1 MFVSIHHNSS
11 TDPSIAGLET
21 YYYHYPSVALAKAVH
36 ASLVGALP
44 VKDRGVRRAQFYVI
58 NHTTAPAILVEMGYV
73 SNAGERAEV
82 NTTARQKKSA
92 EAIAEGIMDYLRQL
106 KR

>member
-1 MFVSIHHNSS
+1 
-11 TDPSIAGLET
+11 
-21 YYYHYPSVALAKAVH
+21 VALAKAVH